1 MGGIQLDCTKCGFD
15 NRADAQF
22 CKKCGSSLKG
32 NENIISRMNSKI
44 NILAVFLGMI
54 VSILVLFVG
63 GVLFSGLSQT
73 LSVFVYLELV
83 LLAMTFL
90 GSIITGLF
98 GSKNVYEGSIN
109 GGFLSLAI
117 LVLIGLMA
125 GILFLAIMGVA
136 GALSS
141 LGSGTTSGA
150 LSSINPTTS
159 SANTNS
165 GDVILNLIEFIF
177 GIILIFISGIIGGA
191 FGFFL
196 KDSIKK
202 ISM

>member
-1 MGGIQLDCTKCGFD
+1 MDCTKCGFD
-15 NRADAQF
+15 NRADAQY
-22 CKKCGSSLKG
+22 CKKCGSSLQG
-32 NENIISRMNSKI
+32 NENLISRINNKI

-83 LLAMTFL
+83 LLAMAFL

-98 GSKNVYEGSIN
+98 GSKTVYEGSVN
-109 GGFLSLAI
+109 GGFLTLVI

-125 GILFLAIMGVA
+125 GILFLAIMGMA

-150 LSSINPTTS
+150 LSSLNPTTS

-165 GDVILNLIEFIF
+165 GDLILNLIEFIL
-177 GIILIFISGIIGGA
+177 GIILIFIAGIIGGA

-196 KDSIKK
+196 KDSIRK
-202 ISM
+202 IST